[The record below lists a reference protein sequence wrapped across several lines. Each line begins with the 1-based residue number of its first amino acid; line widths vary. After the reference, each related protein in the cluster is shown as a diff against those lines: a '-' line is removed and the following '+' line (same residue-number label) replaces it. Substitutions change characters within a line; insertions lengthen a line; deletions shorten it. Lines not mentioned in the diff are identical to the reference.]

1 MPSLPPIELD
11 CGEEMIRQVRDAVRS
26 DNTKS
31 ISGQLAAY
39 SIVGIGCWSLASV
52 GIAIDDEGPSYSYYV
67 VTAVPDRALR
77 SILNAASPI
86 HHDGKVF
93 FGNTDWHVQW
103 NMWWSEQPRGS
114 CKITRV
120 EAKISGTILLPK
132 IVNATEAQRNR
143 FDTLAAALRVHE
155 LGHYD
160 IGKKAAADI
169 ESGILAMPPM
179 DTCAALKAA
188 ADELATET
196 LDEYRAVERK
206 YDADTDH
213 GRTQGAWLD

>member
-1 MPSLPPIELD
+1 
-11 CGEEMIRQVRDAVRS
+11 MIRQVRDAVWS
-26 DNTKS
+26 DTTKS
-31 ISGQLAAY
+31 ASVRRVAY
-39 SIVGIGCWSLASV
+39 SIVCLCCWSLASV
-52 GIAIDDEGPSYSYYV
+52 GFALDDEGPNYSYYV
-67 VTAVPDRALR
+67 ATAVPDRSLR

-86 HHDGKVF
+86 HHDGRVF

-114 CKITRV
+114 CRITGV
-120 EAKISGTILLPK
+120 KAKISGTIMLPK
-132 IVNATEAQRNR
+132 LINPTVVQQNR

-155 LGHYD
+155 LGHYE

-169 ESGILAMPPM
+169 ESGILAMAPM

>member
-1 MPSLPPIELD
+1 
-11 CGEEMIRQVRDAVRS
+11 MIRQVRNALCR

-31 ISGQLAAY
+31 FSVPLAAY
-39 SIVGIGCWSLASV
+39 LIVGLCCWSLASA
-52 GIAIDDEGPSYSYYV
+52 GLALDDQGPSYSYYV
-67 VTAVPDRALR
+67 ATAVPDRSLQ

-86 HHDGKVF
+86 HKDGKVY

-103 NMWWSEQPRGS
+103 NMWWSEGAGGS
-114 CKITRV
+114 CRITR
-120 EAKISGTILLPK
+120 AKARISATIVLPK
-132 IVNATEAQRNR
+132 LVNATVVQQNR

-155 LGHYD
+155 LGHYA

-169 ESGILAMPPM
+169 ERGILAMAPM

-188 ADELATET
+188 ADELAVET
-196 LDEYRAVERK
+196 LDQYRAVERQ

-213 GRTQGAWLD
+213 GRTQGAWLE